1 VDRNT
6 LIALAL
12 FAVLFFGWE
21 QYLDWKYPDRHTQ
34 RAAPAAEQT
43 ADLESPK
50 GDRPSG
56 TPAPSP
62 ITAPGSAE
70 QSAKRA
76 PEQTI
81 TLERPLYTATLSSYG
96 GALRS
101 WVLRTYDDASRPGR
115 PPVSITTSTREPS
128 LTTPLEELGHGD
140 LSSLPYTVAQP
151 REDTLEFT
159 AEVGGVRIRKTYRLD
174 SDGYGARLSVELENQ
189 GTGLIRP
196 EYRVRW
202 PAQIGEGADFIE
214 YGLAAYAT
222 DEAFQL
228 AVAPRP
234 SVLGFGGGPDSE
246 ALAIKPNAGEPYE
259 LDWAGAQTRYFLA
272 AILPD
277 APREARA
284 ELNPV
289 EPGQKGQLDVWFEAV
304 DLPPGAKLSRDYRL
318 YLGPKEADRLDAFGA
333 HLDESI
339 QRGWVPILARWFT
352 AMLTFL
358 HEFVPNYGVAILILT
373 FLIRVGL
380 APLMVGQ
387 MRSMKRMAE
396 LAPRMKDIQ
405 ERYKNDP
412 QKQQEA
418 MLAMYRETGVNPLSS
433 LGGCLPLLLQMPV
446 FVGFYSALQGS
457 IQLRQQPFVGWI
469 TDLAQPEALF
479 VIPGIDLP
487 VRVLPLALGAAMVL
501 QQKLTPT
508 PASMDPMQQ
517 RMLQVVMPVMM
528 TFMFYQFASGLG
540 LYWLMSTLLGIGQQV
555 WMNREKKPAAA

>member
-1 VDRNT
+1 MDRNT

-12 FAVLFFGWE
+12 FAALFFGWE
-21 QYLDWKYPDRHTQ
+21 KYLDWKYPNRHE
-34 RAAPAAEQT
+34 PAASAATEQPSE
-43 ADLESPK
+43 AESPK
-50 GDRPSG
+50 GEIPQGSS
-56 TPAPSP
+56 APISL
-62 ITAPGSAE
+62 G
-70 QSAKRA
+70 A
-76 PEQTI
+76 PEAVTSGMPEQVI
-81 TLERPLYTATLSSYG
+81 TLERPLYTASFSSHG

-101 WVLRTYDDASRPGR
+101 WMLATYDDASQPGR
-115 PPVSITTSTREPS
+115 PPVSITTSSSELS
-128 LTTPLEELGHGD
+128 LTTPLRELGHGD
-140 LSSLPYTVAQP
+140 LSTLPYAVTQPSKDTV
-151 REDTLEFT
+151 EFT
-159 AEVGGVRIRKTYRLD
+159 AQVGAVRIRKTYRLE
-174 SDGYGARLSVELENQ
+174 SDGYGARLSVEIENGG
-189 GTGLIRP
+189 GTALRP
-196 EYRVRW
+196 DYRVRW
-202 PAQIGEGADFIE
+202 PAQLADGADFVE
-214 YGLAAYAT
+214 YGLAAYAA
-222 DEAFQL
+222 DKQVHIAI
-228 AVAPRP
+228 APLP
-234 SVLGFGGGPDSE
+234 SMLGFGGGPATE
-246 ALAIKPNAGEPYE
+246 TMQVQPEPGDAYE

-272 AILPD
+272 AVLPD
-277 APREARA
+277 TPRDARA

-289 EPGQKGQLDVWFEAV
+289 EPGRKGQLDVWFEPV

-358 HEFVPNYGVAILILT
+358 HEFVPNYGVSILILT
-373 FLIRVGL
+373 FLIRVAL

-387 MRSMKRMAE
+387 MRSMKKMAD

-405 ERYKNDP
+405 ERHKNDP

-457 IQLRQQPFVGWI
+457 IQLRQQPFVAWI
-469 TDLAQPEALF
+469 TDLARPETLF

-487 VRVLPLALGAAMVL
+487 VRALPLALGAAMVL
-501 QQKLTPT
+501 QQRLTPT

-540 LYWLMSTLLGIGQQV
+540 LYWLMSTLLGIGQQM
-555 WMNREKKPAAA
+555 WMNRGRTPAAA